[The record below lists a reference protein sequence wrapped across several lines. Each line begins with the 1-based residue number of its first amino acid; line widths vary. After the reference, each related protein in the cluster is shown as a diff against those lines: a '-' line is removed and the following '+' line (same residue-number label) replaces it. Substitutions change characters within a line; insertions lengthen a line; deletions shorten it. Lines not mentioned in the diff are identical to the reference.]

1 MQRLK
6 KEIETLKREV
16 NYLKS
21 LPKAADVRAHL
32 QEINEDVE
40 TLRLMT
46 FERLEKRFEQKNDLY
61 EKLLNIINK
70 IDNMHKDY
78 YEYNN
83 PEAIG
88 KGPFDDFFKL
98 FQELIREFREIIDEE
113 KKTLEELYEEA
124 DDKWR
129 KWFKGHVRRT
139 IRF

>member
-1 MQRLK
+1 MYMQKLK

-98 FQELIREFREIIDEE
+98 FQELIR
-113 KKTLEELYEEA
+113 
-124 DDKWR
+124 
-129 KWFKGHVRRT
+129 
-139 IRF
+139 